1 MMTSPLRR
9 FGFLALAVALLA
21 PTAPA
26 SPPNIIL
33 FVADDLGWTDL
44 ACFGS
49 GYYRT
54 PNIDRLARTGIR
66 FTAAYTCGPN
76 CAPTRACLMSG
87 QYSPRHGIYTVSTG
101 ARGQAKFRK
110 LIPVVNRTVLDTGIL
125 TLAERLQS
133 AGYATA
139 HFGKWHLGPPPQ
151 AGPRQQGFD
160 INFGGNKTG
169 SPRGGYFSPYKNP
182 QLKDGPPGE
191 NLTDRLATEAH
202 NVIRQH
208 VRNFP
213 RKPFFVYLPFYAVH
227 TPIQAKQKL
236 AAEYAKR
243 KPAGGHGN
251 PKYAAMVETMDAGVG
266 RVLATIDELKLTG
279 ETVVIFTSD
288 NGGLG
293 GYGAL
298 GGSTGRSITDNAPLR
313 GGKGMLYEGGIRVPL
328 IARWP
333 GQTRAGATCSTPII
347 TVDFYP
353 TLAEIAGTTLP
364 ADQVADGVSFTPL
377 LRGGSLPDRSL
388 FWHFPG
394 YLQANARKGTW
405 RTTPA
410 GAVRSGDW
418 KLIEFFEDGRR
429 ELYHTGRD
437 IGETRDLAADQPDVA
452 NSLFATLQAW
462 RTRVKAPLPTR
473 SRR

>member
-1 MMTSPLRR
+1 MNTPRR
-9 FGFLALAVALLA
+9 FGLLVLAVAVLA
-21 PTAPA
+21 PAALA
-26 SPPNIIL
+26 SPPNIVL

-44 ACFGS
+44 ACSGS

-54 PNIDRLARTGIR
+54 PNVDRLAKSGIR

-87 QYSPRHGIYTVSTG
+87 QYSPRHGIYTVGSG
-101 ARGQAKFRK
+101 ARGQARFRK
-110 LIPVVNRTVLDTGIL
+110 LIPVTNTTVLDTGL
-125 TLAERLQS
+125 VTLAERLQA

-139 HFGKWHLGPPPQ
+139 HLGKWHLGPPPK

-160 INFGGNKTG
+160 VNFAGNRTG

-182 QLKDGPPGE
+182 QLADGPPGE
-191 NLTDRLATEAH
+191 NLTDRLSTEAA

-208 VRNFP
+208 VKRSP
-213 RKPFFVYLPFYAVH
+213 QQPFFVYLPFYAVH
-227 TPIQAKQKL
+227 TPIQAKQEL
-236 AAEYAKR
+236 AAEYARR
-243 KPAGGHGN
+243 KPVGGHGN

-266 RVLATIDELKLTG
+266 RVLAALDELKLADK
-279 ETVVIFTSD
+279 TVVIFTSD

-293 GYGAL
+293 GYGEL
-298 GGSTGRSITDNAPLR
+298 GGSTGRSITSNAPLR

-328 IARWP
+328 MVRWP
-333 GQTRAGATCSTPII
+333 GQTRPGSICATPII

-353 TLAEIAGTTLP
+353 TLVEIAQTTIP

-377 LRGGSLPDRSL
+377 LRGRSLPDRSL

-418 KLIEFFEDGRR
+418 KLIQFFEDGRR

-437 IGETRDLAADQPDVA
+437 IGEARDLASDQPDVA
-452 NSLFATLQAW
+452 KRLFTSLQAW
-462 RTRVKAPLPTR
+462 RTRVKAPMPN
-473 SRR
+473 RRQP